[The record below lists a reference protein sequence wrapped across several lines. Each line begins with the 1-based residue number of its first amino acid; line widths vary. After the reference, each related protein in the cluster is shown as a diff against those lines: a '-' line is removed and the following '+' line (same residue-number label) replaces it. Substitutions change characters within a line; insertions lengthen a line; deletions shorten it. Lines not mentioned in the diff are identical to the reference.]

1 MKLLLRLCGLLLVFA
16 CLPAMAQSS
25 LKVSKIEI
33 KHVGPQSVSDDL
45 IRANIRVKPG
55 DAFIRGAI
63 DEDVRTLY
71 ATGQFYDIRVTDA
84 TGPDGVVL
92 TYVLQGNPVLVTVK
106 FQGNKKY
113 KDSKLLKKVTT
124 KTGEPLNERK
134 LFTDSQEMQKM
145 YQKAGYPGTTVKYS
159 IAIEEATGRA
169 TATFDIT
176 ESPKVK
182 ITRVEFVDAHAFSQK
197 ALRKTIKTRRH
208 WMF

>member
-1 MKLLLRLCGLLLVFA
+1 MKLLLRLCGLLVVLA
-16 CLPAMAQSS
+16 CLPATAQISS
-25 LKVSKIEI
+25 LRIAKVEIE
-33 KHVGPQSVSDDL
+33 HVGPLSVSDEL

-55 DAFIRGAI
+55 DPYLRAAI
-63 DEDVRTLY
+63 DEDIRTLY
-71 ATGQFYDIRVTDA
+71 ATGQFYDIRVTDT
-84 TGPDGVVL
+84 TGPEGVVL
-92 TYVLQGNPVLVTVK
+92 TYVLQGNPQLVTIK

-113 KDSKLLKKVTT
+113 KDSKLLKKVTS

-159 IAIEEATGRA
+159 IAIEESTGRA

-182 ITRVEFVDAHAFSQK
+182 ITRIEF
-197 ALRKTIKTRRH
+197 
-208 WMF
+208 